1 IGRGSRYFDYM
12 VPYNWAGLVQM
23 LVFLAVAVL
32 RALGVLPEPVGG
44 IVALIAL
51 VAILHFQWFI
61 ARIGLEI
68 SATAAIGLV
77 LMDLSL
83 GVLINGLAGSIR
95 GQRRLAFAIL
105 DPRQIEPVGRRRGAG
120 LGAIAELEHARQI
133 GLGPFAFADQL
144 QAPHH
149 VADLVMQERA

>member
-1 IGRGSRYFDYM
+1 M

-32 RALGVLPEPVGG
+32 RALGVLPEPLGAVA
-44 IVALIAL
+44 ALIAL

-61 ARIGLEI
+61 ARVGLEV
-68 SATAAIGLV
+68 SATAAVGLV

-95 GQRRLAFAIL
+95 G
-105 DPRQIEPVGRRRGAG
+105 
-120 LGAIAELEHARQI
+120 
-133 GLGPFAFADQL
+133 
-144 QAPHH
+144 
-149 VADLVMQERA
+149 